1 MLPKKNKTEKEFIF
15 EFYEE
20 DTNESLEDDIAKIQ
34 YEYNDI
40 NFNEDLN
47 VEQLE
52 IVNNLKGPMLVIAG
66 AGSGKTRTIVYS
78 VAKLLLSGVT
88 PNEIMLVT
96 FTNKAANEMIK
107 RVENLLGKRPKGIW
121 AGTFHSIAN
130 RFIRKYAKILGLKT
144 NYTILDET
152 DSKSLMK
159 LSIEKANIKEIE
171 ERFPTSAMT
180 KKILSYSINCNKSI
194 REVILWKY
202 NQFDRDRVIGKLSEV
217 LKIYKTK
224 KAEDNLVDFDDLL
237 TYWNTLLDDRSIA
250 QLIAKRIKYV
260 LVDEYQDT
268 NYIQDE
274 IIHKIVIQNPEQ
286 NVMGVGDD
294 AQSIYAFRGA
304 NFQNILKFEK
314 KYKNCKR
321 YSITYNYRS
330 SPEILDLANNSIEHN
345 KKQFKKNMKATRPS
359 GLKPF
364 QLSLGDDEDQAK
376 FISNNVLKLRDEG
389 YELEEMAILL
399 RAGYHSV
406 KIELELQTKN
416 IPYEVRAGV
425 SFFEKAH
432 IKDVLVHLRV
442 IENPFDEIAW
452 SRIFSIIQ
460 GLGKT
465 STSKILNVIL
475 QSENPFKII
484 LEDSFFK
491 TKMKG
496 TRIPNIGK
504 KNLVS
509 HIKRINKF
517 TPEDNPS
524 EVIIEIVELIKD
536 YVKSKHSDWQDRI
549 EDLHQLSIYAQK
561 YPAIRK
567 FIDTLSLN
575 SSNIESK
582 TVRAG
587 IQDEEEKPLILSTIH
602 RAKGLEW
609 RVVFIP
615 MLSEDFFPS
624 SRVKNNADELE
635 EERRVF
641 YVAVTRAKDQ
651 LYLISP
657 SIIQHFRGY
666 QTVRLSPFISEL
678 NPKVFRKSSVQFKS
692 DRDLRQMSIKKNRK
706 SLFQTADELLS
717 KTDSKRKSE

>member
-1 MLPKKNKTEKEFIF
+1 MFPKKNYTEEEFIF
-15 EFYEE
+15 EFYDEE
-20 DTNESLEDDIAKIQ
+20 IDESLEDDLPKIQ
-34 YEYNDI
+34 YEYKNI
-40 NFNEDLN
+40 NFKEDLN
-47 VEQLE
+47 EEQQE

-78 VAKLLLSGVT
+78 VAKLLLSGVM
-88 PNEIMLVT
+88 PSEIMLVT

-107 RVENLLGKRPKGIW
+107 RVEMLLGKRPKRIW
-121 AGTFHSIAN
+121 AGTFHAIAN
-130 RFIRKYAKILGLKT
+130 RFIRNYAKMLGLRT
-144 NYTILDET
+144 NYIILDET
-152 DSKSLMK
+152 DSKILMK
-159 LSIEKANIKEIE
+159 LSIEKVNTKEIE

-202 NQFDRDRVIGKLSEV
+202 NQFDSDRVIEKLKEV
-217 LKIYKTK
+217 LKIYKKK
-224 KAEDNLVDFDDLL
+224 KAQDNLVDFDDLL
-237 TYWNTLLDDRSIA
+237 TYWNTLLDERSIA

-286 NVMGVGDD
+286 NVMAVGDD

-321 YSITYNYRS
+321 YAITYNYRS
-330 SPEILDLANNSIEHN
+330 IPEILDLANNSIEHN
-345 KKQFKKNMKATRPS
+345 KKQFKKKMKATRPS

-364 QLSLGDDEDQAK
+364 QLNLGDDEDQAK

-389 YELEEMAILL
+389 FELHEMAVLF

-425 SFFEKAH
+425 SFLEKAH

-475 QSENPFKII
+475 QSENPLKII
-484 LEDSFFK
+484 LENSFFK

-509 HIKRINKF
+509 HVKRINEY

-524 EVIIEIVELIKD
+524 EVIIEIVKLIED
-536 YVKSKHSDWQDRI
+536 YIKSKHSDWQDRI

-561 YPAIRK
+561 YFTIRR
-567 FIDTLSLN
+567 FIDALSLN
-575 SSNIESK
+575 LSNIESK
-582 TVRAG
+582 TVRSG
-587 IQDEEEKPLILSTIH
+587 SKNEEEKLLVLSTIH

-609 RVVFIP
+609 RVVIIP
-615 MLSEDFFPS
+615 MLCEDSFPS
-624 SRVKNNADELE
+624 ARVKNDPDELE

-641 YVAVTRAKDQ
+641 YVALTRAKDQ

-657 SIIQHFRGY
+657 SIIQQFGGY
-666 QTVRLSPFISEL
+666 QTVRISPFVSEL
-678 NPKVFRKSSVQFKS
+678 NPKVFQKSSVRFASQRNINNGS
-692 DRDLRQMSIKKNRK
+692 LKKNQR
-706 SLFQTADELLS
+706 SLFQTADELLH
-717 KTDSKRKSE
+717 KKDSKKN